1 MQKSQS
7 VNVVWSHSSSTVTK
21 QKEQLQSSVEEIENY
36 STEASKVSHRHS
48 SSNNR
53 YLYQSHN
60 TNNVLNK
67 IASNGGTFIGDTTA
81 NMDVAS
87 TNNNREIDNGIIGGR
102 KAYYQPDDTS
112 TKKWTV
118 GKISL
123 FIIVAFSL
131 SDLIFHLVDAQMEC
145 LEAQD
150 HYDALSAEV
159 IRPAFRYHRFQPPL
173 NNGRLDAQRGFN
185 YWKANDG
192 SSASSSMIHS
202 VVGQFRDTFRMSLS
216 IIYPHNDD
224 GYSDGN
230 SSSNNNNINDKVSSY
245 NQVLKIPPGGAAVAV
260 KKSASKNNPRSSR
273 YSTNGKEFV
282 LSNSDCFVPLKDIS
296 QLTLKDVAMSF
307 RYALLSTRKEYD
319 HGKFLSGLLPRVK
332 RVIDQMSIT
341 TSLARGKTIQAPITG
356 GRIIPS
362 GDIDALNFCSAMRL
376 FAEWRV
382 LRQVPPGY
390 KGYAVGISLGQKD
403 IISNI
408 AKIEQGIHKYVDHLA
423 HRSDDENKTG
433 DNNTMGQYEI
443 ASPTLRDLLRFEVEI
458 DLHDNTRL
466 PRLKEKSAAMG
477 LLWVRRQLVYQTA
490 IFKNVMHVPSRF
502 DSSRAA
508 VQGAYD
514 EVYGNLHGWAVQKIF
529 TYSFKAAPDGTE
541 IYKYMNP
548 HRLKEV
554 QQEARLITPTV
565 SKLKRD
571 KPMKFVGHIAKEWD
585 KLANNVANEFEK
597 HSGNVINEWTKL
609 TSNIGQFFGHQK
621 RGRQREVILEREDNK
636 IDSEQKVTIYT
647 STETTTKIRSELEI
661 KKYINEEMTK
671 DAYDH
676 IKVYLEV
683 ADPLLEDLT
692 RLINEFNMDDPT
704 RV

>member
-1 MQKSQS
+1 
-7 VNVVWSHSSSTVTK
+7 
-21 QKEQLQSSVEEIENY
+21 
-36 STEASKVSHRHS
+36 
-48 SSNNR
+48 
-53 YLYQSHN
+53 
-60 TNNVLNK
+60 
-67 IASNGGTFIGDTTA
+67 
-81 NMDVAS
+81 MDVAS

-224 GYSDGN
+224 EYSDGN

-341 TSLARGKTIQAPITG
+341 TSIARGKTIQAPITG

-403 IISNI
+403 IVS
-408 AKIEQGIHKYVDHLA
+408 VSL
-423 HRSDDENKTG
+423 
-433 DNNTMGQYEI
+433 
-443 ASPTLRDLLRFEVEI
+443 
-458 DLHDNTRL
+458 
-466 PRLKEKSAAMG
+466 
-477 LLWVRRQLVYQTA
+477 
-490 IFKNVMHVPSRF
+490 
-502 DSSRAA
+502 
-508 VQGAYD
+508 
-514 EVYGNLHGWAVQKIF
+514 IF
-529 TYSFKAAPDGTE
+529 T
-541 IYKYMNP
+541 
-548 HRLKEV
+548 R
-554 QQEARLITPTV
+554 
-565 SKLKRD
+565 KRV
-571 KPMKFVGHIAKEWD
+571 FLWNA
-585 KLANNVANEFEK
+585 LK
-597 HSGNVINEWTKL
+597 HSYFISGNIPFLSLFIFFIKFRILLKLNKGYINMSIILHTEAMTRTKQEIIIRWVSTKL
-609 TSNIGQFFGHQK
+609 QVQLFG
-621 RGRQREVILEREDNK
+621 
-636 IDSEQKVTIYT
+636 TCC
-647 STETTTKIRSELEI
+647 
-661 KKYINEEMTK
+661 
-671 DAYDH
+671 
-676 IKVYLEV
+676 
-683 ADPLLEDLT
+683 DL
-692 RLINEFNMDDPT
+692 R
-704 RV
+704 